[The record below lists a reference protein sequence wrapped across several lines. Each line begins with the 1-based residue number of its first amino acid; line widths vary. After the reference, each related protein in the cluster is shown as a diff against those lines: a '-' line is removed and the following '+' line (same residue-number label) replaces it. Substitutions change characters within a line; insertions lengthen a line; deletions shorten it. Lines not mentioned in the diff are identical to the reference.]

1 MADNFKWLTINK
13 KQASLRANSDLT
25 NSCLQS
31 LGPKWRTAN
40 KKQAWQAFLRAN
52 PDLAD
57 NCLQSFN
64 WGLSHEQSG
73 GKTFWRILYDRR
85 KPVAGYMALLEVGRR
100 QRFLTLAGGPLLDWS
115 QPELLASF
123 KADITAI
130 ASRERCVYV
139 RIRPQTPDSDVMRK
153 YLRQAGFRRAPS
165 GLAVELAGILDL
177 EQPEEIIRK
186 GFNKSLRHKVRDA
199 ERDEAIKVRVSRDV
213 KDVVLF
219 SELHQ
224 EHAQRRRYSPF
235 TKTKLVKQFE
245 TFLEDDEVL
254 LYFARREGEVLAA
267 HMIFFFGRE
276 ASHLYGISTTL
287 GQKYSS
293 APILHLSA
301 MAEARRRGLKTY
313 NFWGIVGT
321 DQVKH
326 RYYGLSQFKRGFGV
340 KPYQYVPAHDLIIRR
355 WPYMAIWVYLTILR
369 KWRRL

>member
-1 MADNFKWLTINK
+1 MADNFKWQSADK
-13 KQASLRANSDLT
+13 KQV
-25 NSCLQS
+25 
-31 LGPKWRTAN
+31 
-40 KKQAWQAFLRAN
+40 WQAFLKTN
-52 PDLAD
+52 PELAG

-64 WGLSHEQSG
+64 WGLAHERSG
-73 GKTFWRILYDRR
+73 GKAFRRVLYDGR
-85 KPVAGYMALLEVGRR
+85 KPVAGYMALLEAGRL

-115 QPELLASF
+115 RPELLVAF
-123 KADITAI
+123 KADVTAV
-130 ASRERCVYV
+130 ARREKCAYV
-139 RIRPQTPDSDVMRK
+139 RIRPQAPDSDDMRAV
-153 YLRQAGFRRAPS
+153 LRAAGFRRAPS
-165 GLAVELAGILDL
+165 NLSVELAGVLDL
-177 EQPEEIIRK
+177 RQPEEVIRK

-199 ERDEAIKVRVSRDV
+199 ERDEAIKVEVFRDPAAAA
-213 KDVVLF
+213 LF
-219 SELHQ
+219 AELHQ
-224 EHAQRRRYSPF
+224 EHARRRRYSPF
-235 TKTKLVKQFE
+235 TERKLVKQFE

-301 MAEARRRGLKTY
+301 MAEARRRGLETY

-321 DQVKH
+321 DQTKH

-340 KPYQYVPAHDLIIRR
+340 EARQYVPAHDLVVKRL
-355 WPYMAIWVYLTILR
+355 PYAFLRVYLTVLR

>member
-1 MADNFKWLTINK
+1 MADNFKWRTVDK
-13 KQASLRANSDLT
+13 KQT
-25 NSCLQS
+25 
-31 LGPKWRTAN
+31 
-40 KKQAWQAFLRAN
+40 WQAFLKAN
-52 PDLAD
+52 PSLAD

-64 WGLSHEQSG
+64 WGLSHERLG
-73 GKTFWRILYDRR
+73 GKTFWRVLYDGR
-85 KPVAGYMALLEVGRR
+85 KPIAGYMALLEAGRL
-100 QRFLTLAGGPLLDWS
+100 QRFLTLAGGPLLDWGR
-115 QPELLASF
+115 QELLDSF
-123 KADITAI
+123 KADITTLAK
-130 ASRERCVYV
+130 REGCVYV
-139 RIRPQTPDSDVMRK
+139 RIRPQVTDSDAVRK
-153 YLRQAGFRRAPS
+153 VLRDAGFRRAPS
-165 GLAVELAGILDL
+165 GLSVELAGVLDL
-177 EQPEEIIRK
+177 EQPEEVIRK

-199 ERDEAIKVRVSRDV
+199 ERDEAIKIETSRDI
-213 KDVVLF
+213 KDAAF
-219 SELHQ
+219 FGELHQ

-235 TKTKLVKQFE
+235 AKTKLLKQFE

-340 KPYQYVPAHDLIIRR
+340 KAHQYVPAHDLTISR